1 MMTSIWYIP
10 LINWFTWT
18 FFTDGG
24 FASDLKNHENVNFYE
39 VVRNK
44 YYLQRLVNLLK

>member
-18 FFTDGG
+18 FLPTE
-24 FASDLKNHENVNFYE
+24 ALTVILKNHENVNFYE
-39 VVRNK
+39 LVRNK